1 MLVSLAVLLTVMVL
15 GVPIGFAIGVSGL
28 AYFLLADVSMMIVTQ
43 KMVGQLAS
51 VPLLGVPFFILAG
64 ELMTQGGITVRLFN
78 FALAIVGRIP
88 GALGHANIVASMIF
102 SGISGSAVA
111 DIAGLGKVELDAMR
125 RNGYPDDISIGV
137 TAASSTLGP
146 IIPPSINAVIF
157 GSMAAVPIGPLLIG
171 GIIPGII
178 AGIAMMITFAI
189 IFARRGIVTHAPPKI
204 GLIAATRDAIGALLT
219 PVILLGAMFSGIAT
233 PTEAA
238 VLACVYAWFV
248 AALVYR
254 ELTLSQ
260 FAACLIRTTI
270 LSGAVMLI
278 IGLAAPLG
286 YVVARE
292 RVAADL
298 TLSLVQYWVDPTGV
312 VIAILVMLL
321 LAGCVLEVGAAIILL
336 TPLIYPA
343 LLTLN
348 FDPVHIGMI
357 IIFGLGIGLI
367 TPPVGLCLFV
377 GSQISG
383 LSLHRV
389 AVSSA
394 PYVVALI
401 AILILLSFV
410 PQLTTWLPE
419 LVYGKS

>member
-1 MLVSLAVLLTVMVL
+1 
-15 GVPIGFAIGVSGL
+15 
-28 AYFLLADVSMMIVTQ
+28 
-43 KMVGQLAS
+43 
-51 VPLLGVPFFILAG
+51 
-64 ELMTQGGITVRLFN
+64 
-78 FALAIVGRIP
+78 
-88 GALGHANIVASMIF
+88 
-102 SGISGSAVA
+102 
-111 DIAGLGKVELDAMR
+111 
-125 RNGYPDDISIGV
+125 
-137 TAASSTLGP
+137 
-146 IIPPSINAVIF
+146 
-157 GSMAAVPIGPLLIG
+157 
-171 GIIPGII
+171 
-178 AGIAMMITFAI
+178 
-189 IFARRGIVTHAPPKI
+189 
-204 GLIAATRDAIGALLT
+204 
-219 PVILLGAMFSGIAT
+219 
-233 PTEAA
+233 
-238 VLACVYAWFV
+238 
-248 AALVYR
+248 
-254 ELTLSQ
+254 
-260 FAACLIRTTI
+260 
-270 LSGAVMLI
+270 
-278 IGLAAPLG
+278 
-286 YVVARE
+286 
-292 RVAADL
+292 L

>member
-1 MLVSLAVLLTVMVL
+1 MLISLIVLLTVMVL

-28 AYFLLADVSMMIVTQ
+28 AYFLLADVSTMILTQ
-43 KMVGQLAS
+43 KMVGQLSS

-64 ELMTQGGITVRLFN
+64 ELMTQGGITLRLFN

-125 RNGYPDDISIGV
+125 RNGYPDDVSIGV

-157 GSMAAVPIGPLLIG
+157 GSMAAVPVGPLLIG

-178 AGIAMMITFAI
+178 AGIAMMITFAV
-189 IFARRGIVTHAPPKI
+189 IFARRGIVTRVPPKVS
-204 GLIAATRDAIGALLT
+204 LVKATRDAIGALLT
-219 PVILLGAMFSGIAT
+219 PIILLGAMFSGVAT

-248 AALVYR
+248 AAVIYR

-260 FAACLIRTTI
+260 FAACLLRTTI

-312 VIAILVMLL
+312 ILAILVLLL

-348 FDPVHIGMI
+348 FDPVHIGML

-383 LSLHRV
+383 LSVHRV
-389 AVSSA
+389 AVA
-394 PYVVALI
+394 CTPYVVTLI
-401 AILILLSFV
+401 AVLVLLSFV

-419 LVYGKS
+419 IVYGKS